1 MYNKHIDVK
10 KKRRVNYILSNKLKH
25 YTKEIIKLTN
35 IIAIGI
41 FIITAVILMKFK
53 PVYAVYLDEQEVG
66 CIEDKNEFEKEIEEN
81 LYNNSDEN
89 IAFSEIN
96 TDVKYQYKLI
106 EKKQELDNKEVLL
119 AIKEKSDITYFQY
132 AVNVKGEERKYLKTE
147 EEAKQVADSVR
158 QELKDETSVNVETV
172 YTKELNVE
180 TSCEIASMSDEI
192 LKEVALEEK
201 KESST
206 INGIYLAVTPVSGHI
221 TSRYGSRESIRS
233 HDHQGLDIATK
244 TGTPIKAVADGT
256 VKFSGEKSG
265 YGNLI
270 ILDHG
275 NGITTYYGH
284 CSKLYVKQGE
294 KVTAGDEIAAVG
306 STGNST
312 GPHLHFEIRK
322 DGVYVN
328 PQKYLYK

>member
-10 KKRRVNYILSNKLKH
+10 KKRRVNYILSRKLKY

-66 CIEDKNEFEKEIEEN
+66 YISNKNELEQAIEEN
-81 LYNNSDEN
+81 LYNNQEEN

-96 TDVKYQYKLI
+96 TDIKYKCKLV
-106 EKKQELDNKEVLL
+106 EKNQELENEQVLL
-119 AIKEKSDITYFQY
+119 AIKEKSDITYFEY
-132 AVNVKGEERKYLKTE
+132 AVNVNGEERKYLKTE
-147 EEAKQVADSVR
+147 EEAKKVADNVR
-158 QELKDETSVNVETV
+158 QELKDETSVSVQTL
-172 YTKELNVE
+172 YTKNLEVE
-180 TSCEIASMSDEI
+180 TSQELENMSNEI
-192 LKEVALEEK
+192 LQEIKEEEK
-201 KESST
+201 KASST

-244 TGTPIKAVADGT
+244 TGTPIKAVADGK

-284 CSKLYVKQGE
+284 CSKLYVKSGE
-294 KVTAGDEIAAVG
+294 EVKAGDKIAAVG

-322 DGVYVN
+322 NGVYVN

>member
-10 KKRRVNYILSNKLKH
+10 KKRRVNYILSRKLKY

-66 CIEDKNEFEKEIEEN
+66 YINNRNELEEAIEQN
-81 LYNNSDEN
+81 LYDNKEEN

-96 TDVKYQYKLI
+96 TDIKYKCKLV
-106 EKKQELDNKEVLL
+106 EKKREAENEQVLL
-119 AIKEKSDITYFQY
+119 AIKEKSDITYFEY
-132 AVNVKGEERKYLKTE
+132 AVNVNGEKRKYLKTE
-147 EEAKQVADSVR
+147 EEAKQVADNVR
-158 QELKDETSVNVETV
+158 QELKDETSVSVETL
-172 YTKELNVE
+172 YTKSLEVE
-180 TSCEIASMSDEI
+180 TSQELEDMSNEI
-192 LKEVALEEK
+192 LQEIKEEEK
-201 KESST
+201 KASST

-244 TGTPIKAVADGT
+244 TGTPIKAVADGK

-284 CSKLYVKQGE
+284 CSKLYVKSGE
-294 KVTAGDEIAAVG
+294 EVKAGDKIAAVG

-322 DGVYVN
+322 NGVYVN

>member
-10 KKRRVNYILSNKLKH
+10 KKRRVNYILSRKLKY

-66 CIEDKNEFEKEIEEN
+66 YINNKNELEEAIEQN
-81 LYNNSDEN
+81 LYDNKEEN

-96 TDVKYQYKLI
+96 TDIKYKCKLV
-106 EKKQELDNKEVLL
+106 EKKQESENEQVLL
-119 AIKEKSDITYFQY
+119 AIKEKSDITYFEY
-132 AVNVKGEERKYLKTE
+132 AVNVNGEERKYLKTE
-147 EEAKQVADSVR
+147 EEAKQVADNVR
-158 QELKDETSVNVETV
+158 QELKDETSVSVQTL
-172 YTKELNVE
+172 YTKNLQAE
-180 TSCEIASMSDEI
+180 TSQELENMSNEI
-192 LKEVALEEK
+192 LQEIKEEEK
-201 KESST
+201 KASST
-206 INGIYLAVTPVSGHI
+206 INGIYLAVTPVSGNI

-244 TGTPIKAVADGT
+244 TGTPIKAVADGK

-284 CSKLYVKQGE
+284 CSKLYAKSGEEVK
-294 KVTAGDEIAAVG
+294 AGDKIAAVG

-322 DGVYVN
+322 NGVYVN

>member
-1 MYNKHIDVK
+1 M
-10 KKRRVNYILSNKLKH
+10 NYILSNKLKH

-53 PVYAVYLDEQEVG
+53 PVYAVYLDEEEVG
-66 CIEDKNEFEKEIEEN
+66 FIGDKIEFEKEIEEN
-81 LYNNSDEN
+81 LYNNSEEN

-106 EKKQELDNKEVLL
+106 EKNQELDNSQVLL

-158 QELKDETSVNVETV
+158 QELKDETSVNVQTV

-180 TSCEIASMSDEI
+180 TSEELESMSDEI
-192 LKEVALEEK
+192 LQEVELEEK
-201 KESST
+201 KESAT
-206 INGIYLAVTPVSGHI
+206 INGVYLAVTPVSGHI

-284 CSKLYVKQGE
+284 CSKLYVKEGQN
-294 KVTAGDEIAAVG
+294 VTAGDEIAAVG

-322 DGVYVN
+322 NGVYVN